1 MVLPFPILLTSY
13 LYLKNVVI
21 LHQKRH
27 LYLNSAIPDTKLY
40 KTILN
45 VMLKIVMSTSVP
57 LSNTGFQ
64 FMLKIISVL
73 TLQKTKHSS
82 YADNKRHTPKI
93 FLKSMSIIKVQML

>member
-1 MVLPFPILLTSY
+1 MLPLPNLLTSY
-13 LYLKNVVI
+13 LYLKNVFI
-21 LHQKRH
+21 LHLKRH
-27 LYLNSAIPDTKLY
+27 LCLNSAIPHTELH

-82 YADNKRHTPKI
+82 HADNNCHTPRI